1 MIMGLEGITLKCLCH
16 ELRSLIGAVV
26 RQVYGPKP
34 GLLTLHLW
42 KGGELILLL
51 APAEGRLHLTTQRLP
66 NPAEPSPFVMLLR
79 KHLKGGAI
87 LALEQPGLERLVRL
101 MIQRGEGRYEL
112 ICELFGRG
120 NIVLVRDGVIL
131 GGLDQGREGRQI
143 LPHQPYL
150 PPPSQGKLDPSS
162 LSEADLAALLRREGE
177 LELWQA
183 LVRRIDGLGPRL
195 AKELAIRA
203 GLEPDRP
210 SSQLSLE
217 EQARLLRELRNL
229 VARLNEGQLEP
240 LIYFDGDRPVDAAPF
255 PLKLY
260 EHLRGELRASL
271 SQALDEYF
279 SASSAQA
286 AFSEEQARLLKLVRE
301 GIERLERAIAKVKED
316 RAKAEDYE
324 RYRRLGELVL
334 ANLSGLQRGQRE
346 AELLDPLTGQKERV
360 ALDPQ
365 LDPAENAQALFK
377 RYKKLKRGGEKLAVR
392 EKELAD
398 ELEQLRALE
407 LRLEQAEGLED
418 LQEVTAELEAAGYI
432 RAEAGSKLAAP
443 SAPGPV
449 RLGPREFLI
458 GGFRVLVGRSGR
470 ENDLLIRGAHR
481 EDFWLHARG
490 LSGAH
495 VLIKS
500 AGRRVPQAVLEQAAR
515 LAAYYSK
522 GRSATKVPVTYTQV
536 KYLRKPRGARPG
548 AVLVQHE
555 EGTLLVPPELEGPGQ
570 TNDG

>member
-1 MIMGLEGITLKCLCH
+1 MGLDGVSIKCLCH

-26 RQVYGPKP
+26 RQVYGPGP

-42 KGGELILLL
+42 KEGEELILLL
-51 APAEGRLHLTTQRLP
+51 APAEGRLHLTARRLP

-87 LALEQPGLERLVRL
+87 AAIEQPGLERLVRL

-112 ICELFGRG
+112 VCELFGRG

-131 GGLDQGREGRQI
+131 GGLHQGQEGRPL
-143 LPHQPYL
+143 LPHRPYL

-162 LSEADLAALLRREGE
+162 LSEAGLAALLREGE

-183 LVRRIDGLGPRL
+183 LVRKIEGLGPRS
-195 AKELAIRA
+195 AKELALRA
-203 GLEPDRP
+203 GLEPDR
-210 SSQLSLE
+210 SGSQLSPE
-217 EQARLLRELRNL
+217 ERARLLGELKNL
-229 VARLNEGQLEP
+229 VARLSEGHLEP
-240 LIYFDGDRPVDAAPF
+240 MIYFEGDRPVDAAPF

-260 EHLRGELRASL
+260 EHLRGEPRASL

-279 SASSAQA
+279 FASGTQA
-286 AFSEEQARLLKLVRE
+286 AFSGEQARLLKLVRE
-301 GIERLERAIAKVKED
+301 EIERLERAIAKVGED

-334 ANLSGLQRGQRE
+334 ANLSGLERGQRE
-346 AELLDPLTGQKERV
+346 AELLNPLTGQKERV

-377 RYKKLKRGGEKLAVR
+377 RYKKLKRGAEKLR
-392 EKELAD
+392 ERERELEE

-407 LRLEQAEGLED
+407 LGLEQAEGLED
-418 LQEVTAELEAAGYI
+418 LQEVEAELRVAGYI
-432 RAEAGSKLAAP
+432 RARAGAEGGPRP
-443 SAPGPV
+443 SAPVPA
-449 RLGPREFLI
+449 RLGPREFQI
-458 GGFRVLVGRSGR
+458 DGFLVLVGRSGR

-490 LSGAH
+490 IPGAH

-500 AGRRVPQAVLEQAAR
+500 AGRKVPQAVLERAAR

-555 EGTLLVPPELEGPGQ
+555 EGTVLVPPELEGPGQ
-570 TNDG
+570 TDD

>member
-1 MIMGLEGITLKCLCH
+1 MGLDGVTLKCLCH

-26 RQVYGPKP
+26 RQVYGPRP
-34 GLLTLHLW
+34 ETLALHLW
-42 KGGELILLL
+42 QGEALTLLI

-79 KHLKGGAI
+79 KHLKGGRITAV
-87 LALEQPGLERLVRL
+87 EQPGLERLVRL

-131 GGLDQGREGRQI
+131 GGLHQGREGRQI

-162 LSEADLAALLRREGE
+162 LSEADLAALLREG
-177 LELWQA
+177 ELWQA

-210 SSQLSLE
+210 SSQLSNEECAHLLE
-217 EQARLLRELRNL
+217 VLSALLTQ
-229 VARLNEGQLEP
+229 VNEGQLEP
-240 LIYFDGDRPVDAAPF
+240 LIYFDGDRPVQATPF

-260 EHLRGELRASL
+260 GHLRGEPRASL
-271 SQALDEYF
+271 SQALDEHSF
-279 SASSAQA
+279 ASGAQA

-334 ANLSGLQRGQRE
+334 ANLAGLERGQRE
-346 AELLDPLTGQKERV
+346 AELLNPLTGRKERI

-377 RYKKLKRGGEKLAVR
+377 RYKKLKRGAEKLR
-392 EKELAD
+392 ERERELEE

-407 LRLEQAEGLED
+407 LGLEQAEGLED

-432 RAEAGSKLAAP
+432 RTEAGSKLAP
-443 SAPGPV
+443 SAPGPA
-449 RLGPREFLI
+449 GPREFLVD
-458 GGFRVLVGRSGR
+458 GFRVLVGRSGR
-470 ENDLLIRGAHR
+470 ENDRLVREAHR
-481 EDFWLHARG
+481 EDIWLHARG

-500 AGRRVPQAVLEQAAR
+500 AGRKVPQAVLERAAR

-555 EGTLLVPPELEGPGQ
+555 EGTLLVSPRLE
-570 TNDG
+570 D